1 MSDSFARRL
10 RGAIGNMF
18 VWGAGWTALAL
29 AVFGVLKVAGFLSP
43 EMIWLDGLGIAARLG
58 VMGGIV
64 GGAFSLAIGT
74 LYRGRRL
81 AEMSAVRF
89 GVGGGVMA
97 GLFVPLFLQTMSVLS
112 GGGLI
117 PPGLILGDAV
127 LAALFGAVAAGGS
140 LKLAQRAEH
149 VLPEA
154 VEPGL
159 VGGGDPLGGAGD
171 ADARRR
177 SAPAGRGAV

>member
-1 MSDSFARRL
+1 MSASFARRL
-10 RGAIGNMF
+10 RGAIGNVL

-29 AVFGVLKVAGFLSP
+29 AVFAVLKSVGFLP
-43 EMIWLDGLGIAARLG
+43 AEVIWLDGLGIAARLG

-64 GGAFSLAIGT
+64 GGAFSLAVGT

-81 AEMSAVRF
+81 AEMSVVRF

-97 GLFVPLFLQTMSVLS
+97 GLFVPLFLETMSVLS

-117 PPGLILGDAV
+117 PPGLILDDAA

-149 VLPEA
+149 ALPEA
-154 VEPGL
+154 VEPEL
-159 VGGGDPLGGAGD
+159 VGAGD
-171 ADARRR
+171 PMAGAGEADARRR
-177 SAPAGRGAV
+177 NAPAGRGAV

>member
-1 MSDSFARRL
+1 MSESFFRRL
-10 RGAIGNMF
+10 RGAIGNVF
-18 VWGAGWTALAL
+18 VWGAGWTVLAL
-29 AVFGVLKVAGFLSP
+29 AVFAVLKVSGFLSP
-43 EMIWLDGLGIAARLG
+43 EVIWIDGLGIAARLG

-81 AEMSAVRF
+81 AEMSALRF

-112 GGGLI
+112 GGGLMA
-117 PPGLILGDAV
+117 PGLLLDDAA

-140 LKLAQRAEH
+140 LRLAQRAEH
-149 VLPEA
+149 ALPSS

-159 VGGGDPLGGAGD
+159 VGAGDPLAGVGD

-177 SAPAGRGAV
+177 GAPAGRGAV